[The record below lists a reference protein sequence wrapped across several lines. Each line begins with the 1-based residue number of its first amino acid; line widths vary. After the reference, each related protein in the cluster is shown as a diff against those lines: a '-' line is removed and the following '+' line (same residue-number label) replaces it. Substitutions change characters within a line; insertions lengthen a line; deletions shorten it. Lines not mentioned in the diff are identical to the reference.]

1 MRKREKEG
9 RREGERYIERER
21 SENGDRG
28 RRGTVVVR
36 RKTHGR
42 GKKRG
47 VKKTGEEGEERRRG

>member
-28 RRGTVVVR
+28 RRETVVVR

-42 GKKRG
+42 EKKRG
-47 VKKTGEEGEERRRG
+47 GHQGGTHGGLPW